1 MKWIGPHKSNFA
13 QKRGPDALHLALL
26 KIELTDVTSL
36 SNPILA
42 AGIDNQMGFIT
53 RAVVKSA
60 NVSNLPKTTETKS
73 KSMPWWSR

>member
-26 KIELTDVTSL
+26 KIELADVTSL
-36 SNPILA
+36 SKPILV
-42 AGIDNQMGFIT
+42 AGIDNQIELIT

-60 NVSNLPKTTETKS
+60 TVSNRPKTTETKS
-73 KSMPWWSR
+73 KSMPWLSR